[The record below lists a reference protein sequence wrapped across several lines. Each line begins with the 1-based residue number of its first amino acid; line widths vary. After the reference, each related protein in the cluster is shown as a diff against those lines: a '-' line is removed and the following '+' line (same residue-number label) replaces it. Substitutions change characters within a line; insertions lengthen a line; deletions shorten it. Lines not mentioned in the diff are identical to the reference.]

1 MSAIKFIEVMSWN
14 EIIYRGGKNNKNEKL
29 KKKKKSLV
37 YCLFSLSLVSA
48 IYANLEYN
56 NTILIMLYIWE
67 IVNNDGECDVF

>member
-29 KKKKKSLV
+29 KKKKIIGLLS
-37 YCLFSLSLVSA
+37 FSLSLVSA

>member
-29 KKKKKSLV
+29 KKKKKIIGLLSI
-37 YCLFSLSLVSA
+37 SLSQGVVSA

-56 NTILIMLYIWE
+56 NTILIMLYI
-67 IVNNDGECDVF
+67 